1 MGVDDYHVSMEDVE
15 QARIPK
21 RDKLVMRYKQI
32 ELLAYKWEA
41 EKIDSE
47 RLAEAVFGI
56 VNGG

>member
-1 MGVDDYHVSMEDVE
+1 MGVDDYHVSMEDIE
-15 QARIPK
+15 RARIPK

-41 EKIDSE
+41 EEIGTE
-47 RLAEAVFGI
+47 RFAEKVFGI